1 MTEMR
6 QTLVVL
12 NADACRTY
20 LVLAPKTVRRG
31 ADLTLSVSILRASRP
46 VDVRAELKDS
56 SDTPI
61 VSNSIN
67 VAPGDEHYLH
77 FKTLLKFAV
86 L

>member
-1 MTEMR
+1 MTEMI

-46 VDVRAELKDS
+46 VNVHAELKDS
-56 SDTPI
+56 SDTLI
-61 VSNSIN
+61 VSNSTT
-67 VAPGDEHYLH
+67 VAPGDGRYLH
-77 FKTLLKFAV
+77 FKIPKFR
-86 L
+86 